1 MENNIEAPQEIKN
14 RITIWSRNFTSGFIS
29 QIIKSR
35 VLKRYLYTYVHSSII
50 PNSYNKEATQVSTSK
65 WMDKQNMVYTY
76 NGMLFSLKKEGNSA
90 VCYNMMNLED
100 IVLTEVSQ
108 SQNGKYYMIPL
119 IRDT

>member
-1 MENNIEAPQEIKN
+1 
-14 RITIWSRNFTSGFIS
+14 
-29 QIIKSR
+29 
-35 VLKRYLYTYVHSSII
+35 
-50 PNSYNKEATQVSTSK
+50 
-65 WMDKQNMVYTY
+65 MVYTY